1 MNGKQPN
8 LHRHHHQ
15 EMDASEFKRKSLNSI
30 KRRKQMAIVT
40 KTLIVV
46 TAIFMLLAIVFV
58 LFIDK

>member
-1 MNGKQPN
+1 MNEKQPN
-8 LHRHHHQ
+8 RNHHHRQ

-46 TAIFMLLAIVFV
+46 TAIFMLLAIAFILFV
-58 LFIDK
+58 DK